1 MNQYIKYAL
10 LSLGSFFAIGRSIA
24 QEQLLTLQG
33 TVAQKKN
40 YEIMI
45 VGKDKD
51 RSFRV
56 FQSIV
61 DTSSNQFVAVFPVKQ
76 GRNYSMRVNVM
87 KEGHRRLEQDQ
98 SKSFPISPLDK
109 KQLDVKIDPALFSD
123 VKKEAGAVFRT
134 IGQQKNATMVSGT
147 LRNLRVGAELSFER
161 VDNGQ
166 GKILQTVYI
175 DKGDSTYYFA
185 VPIQKE
191 GLYYLTAARGRK
203 AIYLKPGDDIQLDLD
218 MTTGS
223 EVLARKTT
231 DENKMIAQWEKIKL
245 PVQKALQVQK
255 PDRDEFTQLYQPM
268 QKKVDSFL
276 NALRTANPRFDQ
288 LFRTAVKLDNNLL
301 ALQMLLK
308 SSSEKRG
315 PFMMPSKDF
324 LNVPDYYR
332 HLLQTNKVESA
343 DILQLSEGFTY
354 LNLVARFSLINMD
367 SVKRK
372 QLDDTERVAIYMDAV
387 QNEALKPLILK
398 SQLDELEFSVANYSE
413 FRNMFLP
420 FKRYENNAA
429 IKKKYNGILNM
440 FVADT
445 AYIGKS
451 ANTFTIPDM
460 SGKMVSMH
468 DFKGKVV
475 LIDTWA
481 TWCGPCKAQ
490 IPFLKEVEEH
500 YKGNDNI
507 VFVGISIDAE
517 KDKEKWLK
525 TIKEKELTGI
535 QLLDDKGKF
544 FARKY
549 NITAIPRFCLI
560 DKEGNWAE
568 IRCPL
573 PEQTAKLIKYIDQ
586 LL

>member
-24 QEQLLTLQG
+24 QEHLLTLQG

-147 LRNLRVGAELSFER
+147 LRNLSVGAELSFER

-203 AIYLKPGDDIQLDLD
+203 TIYLKPGDDIQLDLD

-332 HLLQTNKVESA
+332 HLLQANKVESA

-413 FRNMFLP
+413 FRNTFLP
-420 FKRYENNAA
+420 FKRYANNAA

>member
-10 LSLGSFFAIGRSIA
+10 LSLGSLFAIGRSIA
-24 QEQLLTLQG
+24 QEHLLTLQG

-109 KQLDVKIDPALFSD
+109 KQLAVTIDPALFSD
-123 VKKEAGAVFRT
+123 VKKEAGAVFKT
-134 IGQQKNATMVSGT
+134 IGQPKNTTMVSGT

-245 PVQKALQVQK
+245 PLQKALQVQK

-332 HLLQTNKVESA
+332 DLLQTNKVESA

-367 SVKRK
+367 AVKRK

-413 FRNMFLP
+413 FRNTFLP
-420 FKRYENNAA
+420 FKRYANNAA

-460 SGKMVSMH
+460 SGKMVSMQ